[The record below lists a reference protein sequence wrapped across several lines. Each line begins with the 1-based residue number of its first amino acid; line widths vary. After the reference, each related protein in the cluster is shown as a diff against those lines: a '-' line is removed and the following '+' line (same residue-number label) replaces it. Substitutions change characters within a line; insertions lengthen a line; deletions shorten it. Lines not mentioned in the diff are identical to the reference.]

1 MGDPVVDLL
10 LIGIGFIV
18 GLADTL
24 GDNLGVAFSMASILA
39 IRALH
44 TRSVLEE
51 IST

>member
-1 MGDPVVDLL
+1 MRNPVVDLL
-10 LIGIGFIV
+10 LVGIGLIV

-24 GDNLGVAFSMASILA
+24 GDNLGVTFSMASILA